1 MLNVEP
7 KPSVTIVW
15 DQFFFPT
22 NRGAKNIRK
31 DALVRQLFEAQNS
44 HENSGENAIL
54 WWKFLGL
61 IESSSMPESRQKW
74 WALKAPIQLGLWAT
88 ETQGR
93 KREGRQKQTWSSSV
107 QSLVCSRFDAEK
119 NKISKANKEKKM
131 KAVQLR
137 MWAFSSWKNR
147 EKAAWMLLEKKKRR
161 QK

>member
-1 MLNVEP
+1 MEP
-7 KPSVTIVW
+7 KPLVAVVW
-15 DQFFFPT
+15 DRFFFPA

-31 DALVRQLFEAQNS
+31 DALVRQLFKVQNS

-61 IESSSMPESRQKW
+61 IESSSMPESRQKS

-93 KREGRQKQTWSSSV
+93 KREGSRSRRGLPQSNALFATGLMQK
-107 QSLVCSRFDAEK
+107 K
-119 NKISKANKEKKM
+119 KISKANKEKKM

-137 MWAFSSWKNR
+137 MWAFGSWKNR